1 MRYPLAM
8 IDQSLIA
15 KVVSLT
21 PAERIELIGTV
32 WDSLSPEDIPLTD
45 SEKALLD
52 ARIADTERNRDDESP
67 WSDVQARLQQRL
79 P

>member
-1 MRYPLAM
+1 M

-21 PAERIELIGTV
+21 AAERRELIGTV
-32 WDSLSPEDIPLTD
+32 WDSLSPEDIPVTD
-45 SEKALLD
+45 SEKRLLD
-52 ARIADTERNRDDESP
+52 ARLADTELNRDDQTS
-67 WSDVQARLQQRL
+67 WSDVQARLRQLL